1 MCEEGTRGGEG
12 VSLVVSLS
20 PLFTSEGR
28 KEE

>member
-1 MCEEGTRGGEG
+1 MRRGPGGGEG